1 VDVRR
6 PPQCVQDGEDRHGG
20 WTVFPDR
27 GGRHLRDRRNGARR
41 KETRTRRPMERRR
54 VGRRG
59 TKAYRVARRGDV
71 CKHRVKQMS
80 TILRR
85 SSTRLY
91 SATGTAL
98 RFRSRPPMEAKRLGP
113 DAGPEIRPS
122 QRHLAGVGPTPS
134 TPAGSARV
142 ERADT
147 PRGDAPPK
155 SRTEAGSAP
164 GPCPL
169 RPQAVRSAGMVATA
183 VVSSEPKSET
193 ARAWHRRLSRHFR
206 AQSVVG
212 LEADGPARPFPSK
225 A

>member
-1 VDVRR
+1 M
-6 PPQCVQDGEDRHGG
+6 
-20 WTVFPDR
+20 FPDR

-134 TPAGSARV
+134 TPAGSARA

-147 PRGDAPPK
+147 PRGDSAGEVADRGRVCSRPLSTTAAGRPKCRDGRECCCLVRAKERDGPSMAPPAFASLSCAERGRARGGWPGTTLPEQGMMHGMGEGARRG
-155 SRTEAGSAP
+155 SR
-164 GPCPL
+164 
-169 RPQAVRSAGMVATA
+169 
-183 VVSSEPKSET
+183 
-193 ARAWHRRLSRHFR
+193 
-206 AQSVVG
+206 
-212 LEADGPARPFPSK
+212 
-225 A
+225 